1 LADGGWFS
9 RCIAYRFQSDGRP
22 GRVGEKQVELST
34 FRLTQERRMA
44 WAQRRRGRERTMRAL
59 LALLVGAGCDLV
71 ASDAVAAGSGRVIV
85 SNEKSNTL
93 TVLDADDKVV
103 QTIETCARPRGMHF
117 SADRGRFFVGCADDG
132 TIAIYDTAAL
142 KLVGRIRN
150 VEEPETFDLHPDGRR
165 LYVSNE
171 EDSAA
176 SVYDVE
182 TGELIAEYETGEEPE
197 GVQVTKDG
205 RLVFVAS
212 EAANLVHVIDTE
224 KDAVIKNILVDT
236 RPRRFALTPDEKQ
249 LWVSAELAGIVD
261 IIDVASLT
269 VIGDITFLPTGY
281 RKEQVTP
288 VDLLITRDGSRAYV
302 ALGRANHVAV
312 VDVATRSVLKYILV
326 GKRAWG
332 LALTADEKK
341 LYVANGLSDDITIID
356 TEALRAVKSVPVG
369 MVPYGF
375 LIDDR

>member
-1 LADGGWFS
+1 MQQTT
-9 RCIAYRFQSDGRP
+9 CSDPRSPRQWCTGA
-22 GRVGEKQVELST
+22 
-34 FRLTQERRMA
+34 FA
-44 WAQRRRGRERTMRAL
+44 AL
-59 LALLVGAGCDLV
+59 LAAAAFGLAAG
-71 ASDAVAAGSGRVIV
+71 DAVAAGTGRVIV
-85 SNEKSNTL
+85 ANEKSNTL
-93 TVLDADDKVV
+93 TILDANDEVE

-117 SADRGRFFVGCADDG
+117 SADRGRFFVGCADDN
-132 TIAIYDTAAL
+132 TIAVYETATL

-165 LYVSNE
+165 LFVSNE
-171 EDSAA
+171 EDAAA

-197 GVQVTKDG
+197 GVQVTSDG

-236 RPRRFALTPDEKQ
+236 RPRRFALTPDEKE

-261 IIDVASLT
+261 IIDVETLS
-269 VIGDITFLPTGY
+269 VIGDIAFLPTGY

-288 VDLLITRDGSRAYV
+288 VDLLITGDGSRAYV

-312 VDVATRSVLKYILV
+312 VDVATHAVLKYILV

-356 TEALRAVKSVPVG
+356 TEALRPLKSIPVG
-369 MVPYGF
+369 RVPYGF